1 MSRPL
6 DLISPRVKAIS
17 AGMVSRDRKERASRL
32 SEQSAAPI
40 PAQPEVALTKME
52 MEGLQRVFASLT
64 SSSSVPGKFGKSDL
78 ESRFD
83 LLGYKPQKVTDFGL
97 SECEVR
103 GYGFS
108 TLFCSE
114 IHERCLQDMIWEVDD
129 DCGQSSQVL

>member
-17 AGMVSRDRKERASRL
+17 AGMVSRDRKEKASRS
-32 SEQSAAPI
+32 SEQNAAPTP

-64 SSSSVPGKFGKSDL
+64 SSSSVAGKFGKSDL

-103 GYGFS
+103 GSGYSAVTFLKF
-108 TLFCSE
+108 TFFHC
-114 IHERCLQDMIWEVDD
+114 RT
-129 DCGQSSQVL
+129 

>member
-17 AGMVSRDRKERASRL
+17 AGMISRDRKERAARS
-32 SEQSAAPI
+32 SEPIAAPA

-64 SSSSVPGKFGKSDL
+64 SSSSVSGKFGKSDL

-83 LLGYKPQKVTDFGL
+83 MLGYKPQKVTDFGL
-97 SECEVR
+97 SECEV
-103 GYGFS
+103 
-108 TLFCSE
+108 CDP
-114 IHERCLQDMIWEVDD
+114 IP
-129 DCGQSSQVL
+129 